1 MSNIDKLKKKAAEFE
16 QKKQYDKA
24 LELYQQVLDFSRAH
38 DEERDVPLYNRVGD
52 LHFRLGNSEE
62 AINYYEKAV
71 DLYAEGGFFNNAIAL
86 CNKILRYSPNR
97 NVAYYK
103 LGLISA
109 RKGFTSDAKQNFL
122 EYADRMQKVGKLDE
136 AFRAL
141 KEFADLCP
149 GQDDVR
155 LMLAEQL
162 ARADRKPEALEQLQL
177 LYDTLEAE
185 GRTTEATAAVERMKT
200 IDPSFTPKKT
210 VTPRRSKKDGLV
222 FLDLGYDDGVP
233 REKTPV
239 AAGEASRAEAQSTSP
254 TPEPGL
260 LDGLELTSLADK
272 GPSPRAEKTTPVMP
286 AEFDLIIPKNESA
299 GGAVHDRDGSS
310 RTPSPGTPRRT
321 PPARLEALDLAPLVV
336 EPPPAESADAK
347 PRPETVDAKPQPETV
362 DAKPQPETAPIAAP
376 ESAIEAAS
384 GPATERATQ
393 PASGDASAAADGD
406 ASVPVLQETALND
419 PLAGLEVISSPAMDE
434 EPAEESSEPEYED
447 LAQWLEQN
455 RTPQSTRMVA
465 HDEEPE
471 DNRQKD
477 FAEMLEKFK
486 LGVSRS
492 VDDTDFDSHYDLGIA
507 FREMGLIDEA
517 ITAFQKATRGS
528 AHRVRASE
536 ALGECFLEKGQPAVA
551 VTVLEKIIRQ
561 PSLNEDA
568 LIGVFYLLG
577 RAAEKLDKPGKAS
590 AYYHRVIAVDMGFRD
605 VSQRLASLAKVSR

>member
-1 MSNIDKLKKKAAEFE
+1 MSNIAKLKKKAAEFE

-24 LELYQQVLDFSRAH
+24 LELYQQVLDFSRAS

-62 AINYYEKAV
+62 AISYYEKAV

-97 NVAYYK
+97 SSAYYK

-109 RKGFTSDAKQNFL
+109 KKGFNSDAKQNFL

-185 GRTTEATAAVERMKT
+185 GRSTEATAAIERMKA
-200 IDPSFTPKKT
+200 IDPGFTPKKSI
-210 VTPRRSKKDGLV
+210 TPRQRKKDSLV
-222 FLDLGYDDGVP
+222 FLDLGYDDDFP
-233 REKTPV
+233 SEPAEKS
-239 AAGEASRAEAQSTSP
+239 EETSESKA
-254 TPEPGL
+254 PE
-260 LDGLELTSLADK
+260 GLELTSMADE
-272 GPSPRAEKTTPVMP
+272 GPSPRAKKSP
-286 AEFDLIIPKNESA
+286 EFIEPPPPQ
-299 GGAVHDRDGSS
+299 VDRVA
-310 RTPSPGTPRRT
+310 P
-321 PPARLEALDLAPLVV
+321 LELAPLVDGAAS
-336 EPPPAESADAK
+336 EPEAAPAPEVVADAA
-347 PRPETVDAKPQPETV
+347 PDDA
-362 DAKPQPETAPIAAP
+362 A
-376 ESAIEAAS
+376 
-384 GPATERATQ
+384 
-393 PASGDASAAADGD
+393 
-406 ASVPVLQETALND
+406 VPVLNETALND
-419 PLAGLEVISSPAMDE
+419 PLAGLDVISIPSGETEAV
-434 EPAEESSEPEYED
+434 AEETPRAPAAESPGKFVD
-447 LAQWLEQN
+447 LAEWLEQT

-471 DNRQKD
+471 DNQQKD

-486 LGVSRS
+486 AGVARS

-517 ITAFQKATRGS
+517 INAFQKATRGS
-528 AHRVRASE
+528 GFRVRASE
-536 ALGECFLEKGQPAVA
+536 ALGECFLEKGQPGVA
-551 VTVLEKIIRQ
+551 ATILDRVVAEKN
-561 PSLNEDA
+561 LDDDA
-568 LIGVFYLLG
+568 LVGVFYLLG
-577 RAAEKLDKPGKAS
+577 RTAEELDNPDEAAN
-590 AYYHRVIAVDMGFRD
+590 YYQRVIAVNMSFRD
-605 VSQRLASLAKVSR
+605 AARRLALLSKAAK

>member
-24 LELYQQVLDFSRAH
+24 LELYQQVLDFSGAH

-97 NVAYYK
+97 SVAYYK

-162 ARADRKPEALEQLQL
+162 ARADREPEALEQLQL
-177 LYDTLEAE
+177 LHDALEAE
-185 GRTTEATAAVERMKT
+185 GRSMEAAAAVERMKT
-200 IDPSFTPKKT
+200 IDPSFTPKKS
-210 VTPRRSKKDGLV
+210 VTPRQSKKDGLV

-233 REKTPV
+233 AEKTP
-239 AAGEASRAEAQSTSP
+239 AASGVPPRAELPSESS
-254 TPEPGL
+254 TPEPGSL
-260 LDGLELTSLADK
+260 AGLELTSLADK
-272 GPSPRAEKTTPVMP
+272 APSPRVGKSMPVTP
-286 AEFDLIIPKNESA
+286 AEFDLILPKSESA
-299 GGAVHDRDGSS
+299 GAAVH
-310 RTPSPGTPRRT
+310 
-321 PPARLEALDLAPLVV
+321 
-336 EPPPAESADAK
+336 
-347 PRPETVDAKPQPETV
+347 
-362 DAKPQPETAPIAAP
+362 
-376 ESAIEAAS
+376 
-384 GPATERATQ
+384 
-393 PASGDASAAADGD
+393 DGD
-406 ASVPVLQETALND
+406 ASVPVLHETALND

-434 EPAEESSEPEYED
+434 EPAEESSEPEYVD
-447 LAQWLEQN
+447 LAQWLEQT

-465 HDEEPE
+465 DDEEPE
-471 DNRQKD
+471 DSQQKD
-477 FAEMLEKFK
+477 FREMLEKFK

-492 VDDTDFDSHYDLGIA
+492 VDDADFDSHYDLGIA

-536 ALGECFLEKGQPAVA
+536 ALGECFIEKGQPAVA
-551 VTVLEKIIRQ
+551 VAALEKIILL
-561 PSLNEDA
+561 PGLSEDA
-568 LIGVFYLLG
+568 LIGVLYLLG
-577 RAAEKLDKPGKAS
+577 RAAEELDKPGEAS
-590 AYYHRVIAVDMGFRD
+590 AYYYRVIAVDMGFRD